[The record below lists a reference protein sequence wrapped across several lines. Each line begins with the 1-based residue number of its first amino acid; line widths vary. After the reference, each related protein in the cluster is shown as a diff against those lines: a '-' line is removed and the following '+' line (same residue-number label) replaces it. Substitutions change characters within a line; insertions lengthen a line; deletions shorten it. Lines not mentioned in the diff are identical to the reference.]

1 MNYTTT
7 QIRASGLRALAAI
20 VVIALGASA
29 TGCGASTD
37 WRKQT
42 LQLKAAGYT
51 FAATKVKKA
60 AWSGSGVWI
69 NKNTMVTN
77 AHVATRALRLQ
88 GKDDYGNTFNFNKIV
103 ALDPKL
109 DIAVVRSTKAN
120 ENVESS
126 LVPRPSDPKDLRGK
140 DVRAIGNTG
149 GMGLSFYTGK
159 ITNVI
164 GKPGRENLVHSA
176 DISSGSSGGPLFDGD
191 NNVLGINKAIS
202 HALRMSF
209 ATPAWLVADIL
220 RKAKDNFGV
229 DIKKIF
235 NPRNMPVSLAVKRR
249 FCLKPGQKIVA
260 PMQVVGTA
268 DLVAVVKMAPSK
280 QPLFFG
286 LVRGR
291 KIMAKGNIFKDVF
304 AAWAL
309 PGSGV
314 YAVVLVNHPKAAKEI
329 CGAVG
334 VGRVAWEKRVR

>member
-1 MNYTTT
+1 MFHVKRNQLART
-7 QIRASGLRALAAI
+7 AALAIAVA
-20 VVIALGASA
+20 VVATSFGCASSA
-29 TGCGASTD
+29 D

-42 LQLKAAGYT
+42 LQLQAQGYT

-60 AWSGSGVWI
+60 GWSGSGVWI

-77 AHVATRALRLQ
+77 AHVATRALKLR
-88 GKDDYGNTFNFNKIV
+88 GKDDYGNTFNFNQII

-109 DIAVVRSTKAN
+109 DIAILRSATPN
-120 ENVESS
+120 ESVESA
-126 LVPRPSDPKDLRGK
+126 LVPRPGDPKSLRGK
-140 DVRAIGNTG
+140 DVKAIGNTG

-159 ITNVI
+159 VTNVI
-164 GKPGRENLVHSA
+164 GRPGRENIVHSA

-191 NNVLGINKAIS
+191 NNLLGINKSIS

-209 ATPAWLVADIL
+209 ATPAWLVAEIIS
-220 RKAKDNFGV
+220 RAKANWGV
-229 DIKKIF
+229 SLAKAFSPKKLPIA
-235 NPRNMPVSLAVKRR
+235 LAVKRR

-268 DLVAVVKMAPSK
+268 DLVTVVKMAPTA

-286 LVRGR
+286 LLRGR
-291 KIMAKGNIFKDVF
+291 KLMQKGRVFKDVF

-314 YAVVLVNHPKAAKEI
+314 YAVVLVNHKKAAKEI
-329 CGAVG
+329 CGALG
-334 VGRVAWEKRVR
+334 VGRVAWEKRIR

>member
-1 MNYTTT
+1 MNHRHTHNAR
-7 QIRASGLRALAAI
+7 RAGRLVLAI
-20 VVIALGASA
+20 VIVALTGLAS
-29 TGCGASTD
+29 GCGATAD

-42 LQLKAAGYT
+42 LQIQAQGYT
-51 FAATKVKKA
+51 FAATKIKKA

-77 AHVATRALRLQ
+77 AHVATRALKLS
-88 GKDDYGNTFNFNKIV
+88 GKDDYGNTFEFNQVV

-109 DIAVVRSTKAN
+109 DIAILRSTTPN
-120 ENVESS
+120 ESVEGA
-126 LVPRPSDPKDLRGK
+126 LVERPSDPRSLRGN

-164 GKPGRENLVHSA
+164 GQPGSENLVHSA
-176 DISSGSSGGPLFDGD
+176 DISSGSSGGPLFDAD
-191 NNVLGINKAIS
+191 NRILGINKAIS

-209 ATPAWLVADIL
+209 ATPAWAVTDIINKTQANWGVPL
-220 RKAKDNFGV
+220 DKVFHPKD
-229 DIKKIF
+229 
-235 NPRNMPVSLAVKRR
+235 MPVALSVKRA
-249 FCLKPGQKIVA
+249 FCLKPGEKLIA

-268 DLVAVVKMAPSK
+268 DLVTVVKLKTAG

-286 LVRGR
+286 LVRGNQL
-291 KIMAKGNIFKDVF
+291 MQKGRIFTDVF

-314 YAVVLVNHPKAAKEI
+314 YAVVLVNHEKAANEI
-329 CGAVG
+329 CGAIG